1 MRNVNAKSIF
11 SGTDSCLFMDDEY
24 MGEAVSLEAKCKKNF
39 EDVQLCENPTKQKR
53 FISAEITGTIKFH
66 KVDSRIL
73 KAETT
78 ALNEGKQATYT
89 VNSKSYNKNTGKT
102 ERITL
107 YDVEIEE
114 FDVGSWEAGKLT
126 DREYPFHASGYSP
139 IEYAD

>member
-1 MRNVNAKSIF
+1 MDNVNAKTIF
-11 SGTDSCLFMDDEY
+11 SGTDACLFLDDEY
-24 MGEAVSLEAKCKKNF
+24 MGEATGFECKCKKDF

-66 KVDSRIL
+66 KVNSKII
-73 KAETT
+73 KAETQ
-78 ALNEGKQATYT
+78 ALNEGKQITYT
-89 VNSKSYNKNTGKT
+89 VNSKMYNKNTGKT
-102 ERITL
+102 ERITV

-139 IEYAD
+139 IEYA